1 MTFAVVAFTI
11 IVQGLAIKPLLH
23 VLGIA
28 TVGDDTY
35 ELARVQQIAVSSA
48 RTELDRLLENHVVSG
63 PTYSQ
68 LRQEIER
75 ELKSAEQRVADLYG
89 EDTAQTSSEVQTA
102 RMKLIAAKKSAI
114 EDAVHDGLISQQ
126 SANKMIEAADRE
138 MDELADRPDVDADT
152 ASKAQ

>member
-1 MTFAVVAFTI
+1 MCS
-11 IVQGLAIKPLLH
+11 GSL
-23 VLGIA
+23 
-28 TVGDDTY
+28 TVGEDPY

-75 ELKSAEQRVADLYG
+75 ELKTAEQRVADLYG
-89 EDTAQTSSEVQTA
+89 EDTTHTSSEVQTA
-102 RMKLIAAKKSAI
+102 RMKLVAAKKSAI

-126 SANKMIEAADRE
+126 SANKMIEAADQ
-138 MDELADRPDVDADT
+138 ELDTLTDRDQVSADPP
-152 ASKAQ
+152 